1 VISVLKKRLP
11 VLRIIRDLDEEVIAM
26 ASRNVEEEHNLRRT
40 MLEDTW
46 NMALM
51 FEAAYTAS
59 DKSDWYEDARNIR
72 GGFAMSSTAPF
83 MLSSFRSFALSN
95 VPIRQKRRRLERTA
109 ELDRM
114 FKKRA
119 AEIDAATEVWRQRA
133 RAKGVTLP
141 EERPHSEIALYA
153 DAELRD
159 LYSHLKSGRLDE
171 MEFQEKAREV
181 TEKFRISPAKLTEW
195 QDSQNIHF

>member
-1 VISVLKKRLP
+1 
-11 VLRIIRDLDEEVIAM
+11 M

-83 MLSSFRSFALSN
+83 MLSSLRSFAMSN
-95 VPIRQKRRRLERTA
+95 IPIRQKSRRLERA
-109 ELDRM
+109 ADLDRM

-119 AEIDAATEVWRQRA
+119 AEIDAATEVWKERA
-133 RAKGVTLP
+133 RAEGVTLP
-141 EERPHSEIALYA
+141 EERPNSEIALYA

-159 LYSHLKSGRLDE
+159 LYSHLKSGRLKKR
-171 MEFQEKAREV
+171 EFQDKAGEV
-181 TEKFRISPAKLTEW
+181 TERFRISPAELTEW
-195 QDSQNIHF
+195 QDSQDIHF